1 MRLQPPLLTTHRD
14 LLSHP
19 KESGGLLG
27 VFGSFKNGF
36 KWTYRFKR
44 KLNFLHPYHQLK
56 MYAAFFTKFIK
67 ILKHLKTGILFPFY
81 GMSPSSMSCIL
92 GKNKYSNDE
101 GKHTHTINGHSND
114 KKWSFAAGAASN
126 LMGPLLGRCTEGR
139 GSRNLLKMTLTN
151 NSNTQNAPKK
161 GLSKASTCDVQWWQ
175 SSNPATFKGTVLKP
189 KGSSKRHTPCL

>member
-1 MRLQPPLLTTHRD
+1 MNLGL
-14 LLSHP
+14 
-19 KESGGLLG
+19 KESLTSSTPTI
-27 VFGSFKNGF
+27 SF
-36 KWTYRFKR
+36 
-44 KLNFLHPYHQLK
+44 K
-56 MYAAFFTKFIK
+56 MYAALFTKFIK

-126 LMGPLLGRCTEGR
+126 LMGLLLGRCTEGR

-175 SSNPATFKGTVLKP
+175 SSNSATFKGTVLSQKAP
-189 KGSSKRHTPCL
+189 LRGTSHALRIREKDEV